1 MHIVEKINACA
12 EEMTRSERQVA
23 AYFTG
28 HLNDFAFYTLDRLA
42 AEIGTSTTSV
52 IRFCRRLDFPGYKA
66 FQAALRDE
74 VRYQPELPVKLQ
86 RTMDST
92 MGDELLAQ
100 TVQQEIRC
108 IQQTFHAIPEQTLR
122 DAVQLLAEAKRVF
135 TLGMRE
141 SFALAHY
148 AFTRLITVR
157 SSVSMLSAG
166 YNGEIEPLLGLGPE
180 DVCVVFLF
188 HRYTRQMLQMLPMLK
203 KQGVRVILV
212 TSRPC
217 DKVEE
222 FAAVL
227 LPCRVDAGGIKNT
240 AIAPIC
246 LVDYLCNAVAVRNGD
261 ACLHYMQ
268 QMEELFKISS
278 VLGG

>member
-1 MHIVEKINACA
+1 MHIVEKMKACA

-23 AYFTG
+23 AYFMG
-28 HLNDFAFYTLDRLA
+28 HLNDFAFCTLDRLA
-42 AEIGTSTTSV
+42 SEIGTSTTSV
-52 IRFCRRLDFPGYKA
+52 IRFCRRLGFPGYKA

-74 VRYQPELPVKLQ
+74 VRYQPDLPVKLQ
-86 RTMDST
+86 RTMDNT

-108 IQQTFHAIPEQTLR
+108 IQQTFHAISEETLR
-122 DAVQLLAEAKRVF
+122 DAVQLLAEARRVF

-141 SFALAHY
+141 SMALAHY
-148 AFTRLITVR
+148 TCTRLITVR
-157 SSVSMLSAG
+157 SNVSVLDAG
-166 YNGEIEPLLGLGPE
+166 CNGEIEALLGLGPE
-180 DVCVVFLF
+180 DACIVFLF
-188 HRYTRQMLQMLPMLK
+188 HRYTRQTLHMLPLLK

-212 TSRPC
+212 TNRPF

-222 FAAVL
+222 YAAVL

-246 LVDYLCNAVAVRNGD
+246 LADYLCNAVAVRNGD
-261 ACLHYMQ
+261 ATLRYMQ
-268 QMEELFKISS
+268 QIEELFRISS
-278 VLGG
+278 VLEG